1 MDLSL
6 NMNLDLSNTT
16 VSSAIDLSDVSL
28 IVDSSGNCVSI
39 TEPEPEPEPAV
50 ELAPESTII
59 PPIELEEDTSELD
72 ISGVTQDLM
81 MEFINHPIV
90 LNLYVNSEFPELV
103 QLYKDHIQKHNLHVK
118 NDPYPNSGFD
128 LFVPEEFWSS
138 PDRTSVMVNHQ
149 VKCEMVEEGRACGF
163 FSFPRSSISKTPLML
178 ANHTGIIDS
187 GYRGYLFGA
196 FRNTSNKSYKA
207 EEGIR
212 LLQICHPSLKPFS
225 VRLILKEEDLSTTSR
240 GSGGFGSTGA

>member
-1 MDLSL
+1 
-6 NMNLDLSNTT
+6 MNLDLSSTT

-28 IVDSSGNCVSI
+28 VVDSSDNVVSMAQLA
-39 TEPEPEPEPAV
+39 PVAQLAPAL
-50 ELAPESTII
+50 EPESTII
-59 PPIELEEDTSELD
+59 PSIEPDDTSELD

-81 MEFINHPIV
+81 MDFINHPIV
-90 LNLYVNSEFPELV
+90 LNLYVNSEYPELV
-103 QLYKDHIQKHNLHVK
+103 QLYKDHIQKHNLHIQ